1 MRDPVLAMV
10 GKVFGR
16 NENKCDLLLRFSDF
30 PKILNILIQNYF
42 FIHPTLTLFGKVKIA
57 LNSIEA
63 AGTEGSRHGRNP
75 KILSK
80 IMKSVFIQFIFNM
93 I

>member
-57 LNSIEA
+57 LNSIE
-63 AGTEGSRHGRNP
+63 GCWYRGLTSWSESQTIVQNFE
-75 KILSK
+75 
-80 IMKSVFIQFIFNM
+80 VFFHSIHL
-93 I
+93 